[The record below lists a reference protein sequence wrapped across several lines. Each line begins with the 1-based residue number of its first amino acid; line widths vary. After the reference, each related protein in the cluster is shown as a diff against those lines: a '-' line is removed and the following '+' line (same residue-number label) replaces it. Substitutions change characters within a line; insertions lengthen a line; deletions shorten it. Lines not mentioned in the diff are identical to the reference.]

1 MNIYFYKHLLNSK
14 NVWTFN
20 FWTYEIGWT
29 CFYKDDVWTFF
40 NLNYSFWGRCSNFFR
55 ANTCAPT
62 QCSEHI
68 FLTIDVQNKSFWTS
82 IFEHNVQKLMFKLGF
97 ELTRTIFLNS
107 FCAPCWS
114 WFRCWFEWFF
124 NDFNNWQIFNR
135 PQLLCSDL
143 SWSIFFFK

>member
-1 MNIYFYKHLLNSK
+1 MLNPK

-29 CFYKDDVWTFF
+29 CFFKDDVWTFF
-40 NLNYSFWGRCSNFFR
+40 NLNYSFGGRCSNFFR

-68 FLTIDVQNKSFWTS
+68 FLTIDVQKKSFWTS
-82 IFEHNVQKLMFKLGF
+82 IFEHDVQKLMFKLRF

-107 FCAPCWS
+107 FGAPWLTS
-114 WFRCWFEWFF
+114 ARLWKILSE
-124 NDFNNWQIFNR
+124 NDQEG
-135 PQLLCSDL
+135 LLPIEYPWKYNEPHISRKR
-143 SWSIFFFK
+143 WA

>member
-1 MNIYFYKHLLNSK
+1 MLNSK

-29 CFYKDDVWTFF
+29 CFFKDDVWTFF
-40 NLNYSFWGRCSNFFR
+40 NLNYSFGGRCSNFFR

-82 IFEHNVQKLMFKLGF
+82 IFEHDVQKLMFKLRF

-107 FCAPCWS
+107 FGDPWS
-114 WFRCWFEWFF
+114 QVPMFQL
-124 NDFNNWQIFNR
+124 DFDQWIFSR
-135 PQLLCSDL
+135 MVYTSDKVRLRSQLWDHTILL
-143 SWSIFFFK
+143 S

>member
-68 FLTIDVQNKSFWTS
+68 FLTIDAQNKSFWTS

-107 FCAPCWS
+107 FCAPCMGPVQS
-114 WFRCWFEWFF
+114 YQRKPKKCF
-124 NDFNNWQIFNR
+124 NTR
-135 PQLLCSDL
+135 
-143 SWSIFFFK
+143 